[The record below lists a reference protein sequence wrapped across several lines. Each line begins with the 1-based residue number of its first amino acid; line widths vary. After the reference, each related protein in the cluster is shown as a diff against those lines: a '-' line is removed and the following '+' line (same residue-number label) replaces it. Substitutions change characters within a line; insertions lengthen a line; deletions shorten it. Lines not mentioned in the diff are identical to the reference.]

1 MNSNF
6 FWFSQ
11 ATKRT
16 TTWYVEFETEAQC
29 SYEFSSPINQTTPQ
43 KTAPKFTTH
52 YENNTSPLTFMM
64 RKDSEWVELY
74 DQEELMTCLK
84 TCLNYEGVLENGTH
98 VFMLTPRQLLEM
110 KTYENQCIYELPW
123 KGCMALE
130 YFIR

>member
-29 SYEFSSPINQTTPQ
+29 SYESSSLINQTTPQ

-74 DQEELMTCLK
+74 DQEEFITCLK